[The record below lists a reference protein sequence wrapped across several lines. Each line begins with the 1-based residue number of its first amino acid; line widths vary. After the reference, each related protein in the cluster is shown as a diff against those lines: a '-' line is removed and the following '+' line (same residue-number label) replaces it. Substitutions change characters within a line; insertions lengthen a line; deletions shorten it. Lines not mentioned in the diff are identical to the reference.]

1 MHSFKDEWI
10 TKSKILSC
18 RSVSNF
24 PSPVIFFQM
33 IRIWPRKPHDAQS
46 GAKRKTQA
54 DVDAAANASSRLV
67 DITASGLRGHRVT
80 KGGSLDSSAST
91 TSNLEHKKR
100 LFANAVKETRNS
112 SQTAG
117 SIGYAH

>member
-1 MHSFKDEWI
+1 MI
-10 TKSKILSC
+10 I
-18 RSVSNF
+18 
-24 PSPVIFFQM
+24 FQM

-46 GAKRKTQA
+46 GAKRKTPVE
-54 DVDAAANASSRLV
+54 DDTAANASSRLV

-100 LFANAVKETRNS
+100 LFANAVKENRNS

-117 SIGYAH
+117 GIGSAH